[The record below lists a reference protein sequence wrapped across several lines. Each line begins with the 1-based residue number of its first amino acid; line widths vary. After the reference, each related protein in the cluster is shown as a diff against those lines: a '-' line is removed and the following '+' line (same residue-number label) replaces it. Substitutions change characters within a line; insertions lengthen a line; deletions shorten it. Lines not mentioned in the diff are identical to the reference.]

1 MSVFQVLHNMKK
13 IKFAIKM
20 VIFGVLSSAS
30 LWCAAA
36 DTYNTATSILTI
48 PMVKVGGTLYQNA
61 QVTVSSVVSV
71 GGLTTTDSHDTY
83 DASTNQLTIPVVNVG
98 ATPYYNVVVKVG
110 KVLSSGTSCTISS
123 TCTKVGTPEIKGV
136 LPGDARISV
145 MFNFMGGKIVGLM
158 SNTKYVAASA
168 YVAVCTSSD
177 GLHSASSTTS
187 VEYKAAHANYANP
200 LVVSG
205 LTNGKSY
212 SCTVTATASGALSA
226 TSSGSATVIP
236 NAGSANASGVLSATA
251 NTSHLKAYPD
261 YASYCNYTNETATG
275 LPAVATLSYY
285 NTAGVLTSGTSKS
298 TITCTAS
305 TRTITSN
312 ALPDHL
318 ASQFF
323 TNGLTGYT
331 GPPYNSGQPNSIG
344 EKSVSKTVALTGTI
358 SSAYVKGSAGYDT
371 SPCYSYTSTVE
382 PSERGNYKWATGGAV
397 WSSGTVRC
405 QWVSYAYLNN
415 GIKVEPGTAETYTS
429 SGITYKAVAKNLYQD
444 VGLDPSNSHNQPTI
458 VSGSSN
464 KMYGY
469 YHLHGV
475 PEGHVA
481 RLGRGNSSM
490 TLVGFA
496 SDGFPVYARYGFTNP
511 NSTSS
516 GTTVMKSNYR
526 VRTLAEFAAAG
537 YSGRPSTSIAPY
549 GTFEQDWVY
558 DATSSASHNGHLDAC
573 NGRYG
578 VTPESPTTAVY
589 HYFITDAY
597 PFVPRCV
604 FGSPASWAIDP
615 SLN

>member
-1 MSVFQVLHNMKK
+1 MNK
-13 IKFAIKM
+13 IKYARKLM
-20 VIFGVLSSAS
+20 IFGFFCTTS

-36 DTYNTATSILTI
+36 DTYDTATSILTV
-48 PMVKVGGTLYQNA
+48 PMVKVGGTMYQNA
-61 QVTVSSVVSV
+61 KVTVSSVVSV
-71 GGLTTTDSHDTY
+71 GNLIATDSHDTY
-83 DASTNQLTIPVVNVG
+83 DTSTRLLSIPVVNVG
-98 ATPYYNVVVKVG
+98 TATYYNVVIKVG
-110 KVLSSGTSCTISS
+110 KVLTAGTSCTIAS
-123 TCTKVGTPEIKGV
+123 TCTKVGTPEVKGV
-136 LPGDARISV
+136 LPGDSRISV
-145 MFNFMGGKIVGLM
+145 MFNFMGGKITGSL
-158 SNTKYVAASA
+158 SNTKFVPASA

-187 VEYKAAHANYANP
+187 VEYKAAHANYTNP
-200 LVVSG
+200 VVVSG
-205 LTNGKSY
+205 LTNGKTY
-212 SCTVTATASGALSA
+212 SCTVTATADGAVPA
-226 TSSGSATVIP
+226 TSLVSAAVIP
-236 NAGSANASGVLSATA
+236 NAGSANASGVLSTSA
-251 NTSHLKAYPD
+251 NTAHLKAYPD

-298 TITCTAS
+298 TLTCTS
-305 TRTITSN
+305 TTRTLTSN

-331 GPPYNSGQPNSIG
+331 STPYNSGNPNRIG
-344 EKSVSKTVALTGTI
+344 EKSVSKTVALTGTL
-358 SSAYVKGSAGYDT
+358 STAYVKGSAGYDT
-371 SPCYSYTSTVE
+371 SPCYNYTSTVE
-382 PSERGNYKWATGGAV
+382 PSATGNNKWATGGSV

-405 QWVSYAYLNN
+405 QWVSYFYLNN
-415 GIKVEPGTAETYTS
+415 GVKVEPGTAETYTS
-429 SGITYKAVAKNLYQD
+429 SGIIYKAVAKNLYQD
-444 VGLDPSNSHNQPTI
+444 VGLDPSNSHNQPTMS
-458 VSGSSN
+458 SGSM
-464 KMYGY
+464 KFYGY
-469 YHLHGV
+469 YHLHGI

-481 RLGRGNSSM
+481 RLGRGNSTM

-526 VRTLAEFAAAG
+526 IRTAAEFSAAG

-549 GTFEQDWVY
+549 GTFEQDWVF
-558 DATSSASHNGHLDAC
+558 DATSTASHNGHLDAC

-589 HYFITDAY
+589 HYFITDSY

-604 FGSPASWAIDP
+604 FGSPASWANDG
-615 SLN
+615 SAN

>member
-1 MSVFQVLHNMKK
+1 MLTMGNIKYRQKLVVL
-13 IKFAIKM
+13 
-20 VIFGVLSSAS
+20 GVLSSTS

-36 DTYNTATSILTI
+36 DTYDTATGILTI
-48 PMVKVGGTLYQNA
+48 PLVKVGGTLYQNA
-61 QVTVSSVVSV
+61 KATVSRVVSV
-71 GGLTTTDSHDTY
+71 GTLTTTDSHDTY
-83 DASTNQLTIPVVNVG
+83 DSSSNLLNIPVVNVG
-98 ATPYYNVVVKVG
+98 ASTYYNVVVKVG
-110 KVLSSGTSCTISS
+110 KVLTSGTSCVIAS
-123 TCTKVGTPEIKGV
+123 TCSKVGTPEVKGV

-145 MFNFMGGKIVGLM
+145 MFNYMGGKITGAL
-158 SNTKYVAASA
+158 SNSKFVPASA

-187 VEYKAAHANYANP
+187 VEFKAAHANYTNP
-200 LVVSG
+200 VVVSG

-212 SCTVTATASGALSA
+212 SCTVTATADGALPA

-236 NAGSANASGVLSATA
+236 NAGSANASGVLSATV
-251 NTSHLKAYPD
+251 NTTHVKAYPD

-275 LPAVATLSYY
+275 LPAVATVSYY
-285 NTAGVLTSGTSKS
+285 NTSGVLTSGTSKS
-298 TITCTAS
+298 TLTCTS
-305 TRTITSN
+305 NTRTLTSN

-331 GPPYNSGQPNSIG
+331 SSPYNTGNPNRIG

-358 SSAYVKGSAGYDT
+358 STAYVKGSAGYDT
-371 SPCYSYTSTVE
+371 SPCYNYTSTVE
-382 PSERGNYKWATGGAV
+382 PSTTANNKWTTGGSV
-397 WSSGTVRC
+397 WTSGTVRC
-405 QWVSYAYLNN
+405 QWVSYSYLNN
-415 GIKVEPGTAETYTS
+415 GVKVEPGTAETYTS
-429 SGITYKAVAKNLYQD
+429 SGITYKAVGKNLYQD
-444 VGLDPSNSHNQPTI
+444 VGLDPSNAHNQPTMS
-458 VSGSSN
+458 SGSM
-464 KMYGY
+464 KFYGY
-469 YHLHGV
+469 YHVHGV

-511 NSTSS
+511 NSTIS

-526 VRTLAEFAAAG
+526 VRTPAEFSAAG
-537 YSGRPSTSIAPY
+537 YSGRPSTSIAPH

-558 DATSSASHNGHLDAC
+558 DATSTASHNGHLDAC

-589 HYFITDAY
+589 HYFITDSY

-604 FGSPASWAIDP
+604 FGSPASWAND
-615 SLN
+615 SSAN